1 MPDDDTSTNS
11 RSDRLA
17 RRRHRIRWVAV
28 LVVALIVLGA
38 GTVAAFTMTDEQ
50 PAVTA
55 ATTVPEGQVRN
66 TSGTEHSLGDV
77 NDVASTVA
85 TRPLSN
91 DEPLRLWVG
100 GDSLSGALGMALGE
114 MTSPLGIVK
123 TTVDYKISSGLTN
136 NIRDWPDY
144 AESAMKK
151 NDPEVVVFM
160 VGANDTK
167 IVNSHDA
174 DDDGVPDWEPEYRA
188 KVADMMDMFVGDD
201 DQRTVVWIGS
211 PPLRSDKSGGAEE
224 LDRVMREEAAKRRP
238 NVLYVDAYELFSSA
252 DGGYTDTL
260 KDENGKNV
268 RVRIGDGVHLTPAG
282 GEYLANAVFTLLDTR
297 WKINE
302 QSDPEHRIG
311 YTILHGGES
320 TDSGRGSGTGSSSGG
335 GKRSGTTTS
344 VPDDDDDGSTGSSTS
359 SPPATGDPTASTT
372 PPSTTETSTPGS
384 TTPTTG
390 GQTTQPTPTTTST
403 Q

>member
-1 MPDDDTSTNS
+1 MSDDDVTTPT

-50 PAVTA
+50 PASTA
-55 ATTVPEGQVRN
+55 ATTPPNNQVDDSFDN
-66 TSGTEHSLGDV
+66 EHSLPELSDV
-77 NDVASTVA
+77 SNTVE

-91 DEPLRLWVG
+91 DQPLRLWIG

-114 MTSPLGIVK
+114 MTAPLGIVK
-123 TTVDYKISSGLTN
+123 TTVDYKISSGLSN
-136 NIRDWPDY
+136 GIRDWPDY
-144 AESAMKK
+144 GESAVKK
-151 NDPEVVVFM
+151 HDPEVVVFM

-167 IVNSHDA
+167 IVNSHDG

-188 KVADMMDMFVGDD
+188 KVAEMMDVLVGSDD
-201 DQRTVVWIGS
+201 DRTVLWIGS
-211 PPLRSDKSGGAEE
+211 PPLRSDKSGGAQE

-238 NVLYVDAYELFSSA
+238 QVLYVDAYRLFSSA
-252 DGGYTDTL
+252 DGKYTDTL
-260 KDENGKNV
+260 EDSDGKSV

-282 GEYLANAVFTLLDTR
+282 AEYLANAVFALLDAR

-320 TDSGRGSGTGSSSGG
+320 TDSGRSSGNSG
-335 GKRSGTTTS
+335 RRSSATTTTP
-344 VPDDDDDGSTGSSTS
+344 PDDDGDNTGASTS
-359 SPPATGDPTASTT
+359 SPPTSVEPAPTT
-372 PPSTTETSTPGS
+372 PPSTTETTSPSSTPTSGQSTQPS
-384 TTPTTG
+384 TTPSST
-390 GQTTQPTPTTTST
+390 PTPTT
-403 Q
+403 